1 MFIMRAVL
9 KKLTLVIDHSWC
21 LQSLFSTKLLFF
33 PLELINIFQE
43 ILCDYANILF
53 PLKLAFI
60 SSCLLVPPRWL
71 SLAAM
76 TSVAF

>member
-1 MFIMRAVL
+1 MRAVL
-9 KKLTLVIDHSWC
+9 EKLTLVIDHSRC

-33 PLELINIFQE
+33 PLELINILLE
-43 ILCDYANILF
+43 ILCDYANTPFL
-53 PLKLAFI
+53 LELALI
-60 SSCLLVPPRWL
+60 NSCLLVPPQWL